1 MLSSFTNALFCLY
14 SEETDEIL
22 ECEFEANIFVSCR
35 LVVML
40 AIISRDNIDKFNG

>member
-22 ECEFEANIFVSCR
+22 ECEFEADIFVFYKL
-35 LVVML
+35 LVM
-40 AIISRDNIDKFNG
+40 INIVNIRILVEKH

>member
-22 ECEFEANIFVSCR
+22 ECEFEADIFVSCK
-35 LVVML
+35 LLVML
-40 AIISRDNIDKFNG
+40 NIVNIRILVEKY